1 VESKEE
7 LRVAEGEI
15 EQEEVMTTKKLLP
28 LLVSAMFLLV
38 QYAFQKKG
46 GGKPGV

>member
-7 LRVAEGEI
+7 LRVPEGEI
-15 EQEEVMTTKKLLP
+15 DQEEVMTTKKLLP
-28 LLVSAMFLLV
+28 LLVSALFLLV
-38 QYAFQKKG
+38 QYAFEKG